1 MAGGETAPIEKSI
14 LVVRGQ
20 RVILAADLAKIYGVE
35 TRVLNQAVKRNRE
48 RFPEDF
54 TFRLTRDEAT
64 EIAASRSQS
73 VILKRG
79 ENIKYLPYVF
89 TEHGAIMAANVLNS
103 PHAVRMSVY
112 VVRAFIRLR
121 HTVELQKDIMAKL
134 EELER
139 TATAH
144 DTDIKRL
151 FAAVRQLM
159 APPDAKKRKIGFLVG
174 KKPPATAEP
183 KHSSFRRFENSRN
196 VEVPSRSRITNTI
209 TASIR
214 LRPRHFSPPTN
225 HENVFCFDKAT
236 RAQRRVHGKTE
247 I

>member
-1 MAGGETAPIEKSI
+1 MANVETVPIESTI
-14 LVVRGQ
+14 VVVRDL
-20 RVILAADLAKIYGVE
+20 RVILAVDLAKIYGVE

-64 EIAASRSQS
+64 GIAASRSQS

-79 ENIKYLPYVF
+79 KNIKYLPYVF

-121 HTVELQKDIMAKL
+121 HNVELQKGVMSKL

-139 TATAH
+139 AVTAH
-144 DTDIKRL
+144 DTNIKTL

-159 APPDAKKRKIGFLVG
+159 TPPEPNKRKIGFLV
-174 KKPPATAEP
+174 KERA
-183 KHSSFRRFENSRN
+183 
-196 VEVPSRSRITNTI
+196 
-209 TASIR
+209 
-214 LRPRHFSPPTN
+214 PRYG
-225 HENVFCFDKAT
+225 
-236 RAQRRVHGKTE
+236 RA
-247 I
+247 

>member
-1 MAGGETAPIEKSI
+1 MASRESVPIEKSI

-54 TFRLTRDEAT
+54 TFRLTGDEASR
-64 EIAASRSQS
+64 IAASRSQT

-89 TEHGAIMAANVLNS
+89 TEYGAIMAANVLNS

-121 HTVELQKDIMAKL
+121 QTVELRKDLMAKL
-134 EELER
+134 EELQR
-139 TATAH
+139 AVTAH
-144 DTDIKRL
+144 DTDIG
-151 FAAVRQLM
+151 VG
-159 APPDAKKRKIGFLVG
+159 IGVG
-174 KKPPATAEP
+174 
-183 KHSSFRRFENSRN
+183 
-196 VEVPSRSRITNTI
+196 
-209 TASIR
+209 
-214 LRPRHFSPPTN
+214 
-225 HENVFCFDKAT
+225 
-236 RAQRRVHGKTE
+236 
-247 I
+247 

>member
-1 MAGGETAPIEKSI
+1 MASRETAPVESSI

-20 RVILAADLAKIYGVE
+20 RVILGAHLAKIYGVE

-54 TFRLTRDEAT
+54 TFRLTRDEASG
-64 EIAASRSQS
+64 IAASRSQS

-103 PHAVRMSVY
+103 LRAVRMSVY

-121 HTVELQKDIMAKL
+121 HIVELQKDIMAKL

-139 TATAH
+139 AVTAH
-144 DTDIKRL
+144 DTNIKTL

-159 APPDAKKRKIGFLVG
+159 APPEPEKRKIGFLVEEKAAAYG
-174 KKPPATAEP
+174 
-183 KHSSFRRFENSRN
+183 RR
-196 VEVPSRSRITNTI
+196 
-209 TASIR
+209 
-214 LRPRHFSPPTN
+214 
-225 HENVFCFDKAT
+225 
-236 RAQRRVHGKTE
+236 
-247 I
+247 

>member
-1 MAGGETAPIEKSI
+1 MAGVETAPIEKSI

-54 TFRLTRDEAT
+54 TFRLTRNEAT
-64 EIAASRSQS
+64 TIAVSRSQS

-79 ENIKYLPYVF
+79 GNIKYLPYVF

-121 HTVELQKDIMAKL
+121 HTVELQRDIMAKL

-139 TATAH
+139 AVTAH
-144 DTDIKRL
+144 DADIKRL
-151 FAAVRQLM
+151 FTAVRQLM
-159 APPDAKKRKIGFLVG
+159 APPDAKKRKIGFLV
-174 KKPPATAEP
+174 E
-183 KHSSFRRFENSRN
+183 E
-196 VEVPSRSRITNTI
+196 
-209 TASIR
+209 
-214 LRPRHFSPPTN
+214 
-225 HENVFCFDKAT
+225 KAARYG
-236 RAQRRVHGKTE
+236 RA
-247 I
+247 

>member
-1 MAGGETAPIEKSI
+1 MASRETAPIESSI

-20 RVILAADLAKIYGVE
+20 RVILGADLAKIYGVE

-48 RFPEDF
+48 RFPGDF
-54 TFRLTRDEAT
+54 TFRLTHDESS

-79 ENIKYLPYVF
+79 ANIKYLPYVF

-134 EELER
+134 AELER
-139 TATAH
+139 AVTAH
-144 DTDIKRL
+144 DTNIKTL
-151 FAAVRQLM
+151 FNAVRQLM
-159 APPDAKKRKIGFLVG
+159 APAEPNKRKIGFLAKERAARYG
-174 KKPPATAEP
+174 K
-183 KHSSFRRFENSRN
+183 R
-196 VEVPSRSRITNTI
+196 
-209 TASIR
+209 
-214 LRPRHFSPPTN
+214 
-225 HENVFCFDKAT
+225 
-236 RAQRRVHGKTE
+236 
-247 I
+247 